1 MSTFY
6 EDNMNIKKIN
16 GFTLQQV
23 SRDVW
28 AIDEFGI
35 DIMYL
40 IIGTE
45 RALLIDTGIG
55 IGNIRSVVET
65 MTHLP
70 YDVVNTHHHYDH
82 VGGNGRF
89 SMVYAH
95 KKAIPVIQEQ
105 NNLQSRKE
113 FFRSQE
119 ARPEYNY
126 EASLEFDASIM
137 GDFEM
142 KGIEEGFV
150 FHLGNRDLEVLDTPG
165 HTKDGIC
172 LLDRKYRLLF
182 SGDTVVSTPVLMF
195 DTFSDTMSTYLE
207 SLKKLAQLRNSYE
220 LIFPGHY
227 LRPIGSIYIDDQ
239 IACIQEILE
248 KHLLGEKEEC
258 GMTKSEVYFY
268 QKALGLKVERTKEA
282 NDGSFI
288 LTYLGDGLS
297 NFQIELTWLRDHP
310 QAYELGENE
319 SHICFEVDD
328 YQKAYELHKEM
339 GCICFENKEMGLYFI
354 NDPDDYWI
362 EILPLR

>member
-16 GFTLQQV
+16 GFSLQQV

-165 HTKDGIC
+165 HTTD
-172 LLDRKYRLLF
+172 Y
-182 SGDTVVSTPVLMF
+182 
-195 DTFSDTMSTYLE
+195 Y
-207 SLKKLAQLRNSYE
+207 
-220 LIFPGHY
+220 FP
-227 LRPIGSIYIDDQ
+227 
-239 IACIQEILE
+239 EIL
-248 KHLLGEKEEC
+248 L
-258 GMTKSEVYFY
+258 
-268 QKALGLKVERTKEA
+268 
-282 NDGSFI
+282 
-288 LTYLGDGLS
+288 
-297 NFQIELTWLRDHP
+297 
-310 QAYELGENE
+310 
-319 SHICFEVDD
+319 
-328 YQKAYELHKEM
+328 
-339 GCICFENKEMGLYFI
+339 
-354 NDPDDYWI
+354 
-362 EILPLR
+362 

>member
-82 VGGNGRF
+82 VGGNGCF

-126 EASLEFDASIM
+126 EASLEFDASII

-172 LLDRKYRLLF
+172 LL
-182 SGDTVVSTPVLMF
+182 
-195 DTFSDTMSTYLE
+195 E
-207 SLKKLAQLRNSYE
+207 
-220 LIFPGHY
+220 
-227 LRPIGSIYIDDQ
+227 IGR
-239 IACIQEILE
+239 A
-248 KHLLGEKEEC
+248 H
-258 GMTKSEVYFY
+258 V
-268 QKALGLKVERTKEA
+268 
-282 NDGSFI
+282 
-288 LTYLGDGLS
+288 
-297 NFQIELTWLRDHP
+297 
-310 QAYELGENE
+310 
-319 SHICFEVDD
+319 
-328 YQKAYELHKEM
+328 
-339 GCICFENKEMGLYFI
+339 
-354 NDPDDYWI
+354 
-362 EILPLR
+362 

>member
-1 MSTFY
+1 MIQM
-6 EDNMNIKKIN
+6 E
-16 GFTLQQV
+16 LQKFKFKLDV
-23 SRDVW
+23 SDLS
-28 AIDEFGI
+28 DSDTKLSGI
-35 DIMYL
+35 DFRL
-40 IIGTE
+40 IQPKLNNIYEMDVLYGTTDNE
-45 RALLIDTGIG
+45 GKI
-55 IGNIRSVVET
+55 
-65 MTHLP
+65 
-70 YDVVNTHHHYDH
+70 
-82 VGGNGRF
+82 
-89 SMVYAH
+89 
-95 KKAIPVIQEQ
+95 
-105 NNLQSRKE
+105 
-113 FFRSQE
+113 
-119 ARPEYNY
+119 
-126 EASLEFDASIM
+126 EFDASIM

-268 QKALGLKVERTKEA
+268 QKALASVLYTEDR
-282 NDGSFI
+282 
-288 LTYLGDGLS
+288 
-297 NFQIELTWLRDHP
+297 
-310 QAYELGENE
+310 
-319 SHICFEVDD
+319 IC
-328 YQKAYELHKEM
+328 
-339 GCICFENKEMGLYFI
+339 
-354 NDPDDYWI
+354 
-362 EILPLR
+362 

>member
-95 KKAIPVIQEQ
+95 KKANDFIKEHNIDISSHEPKTYRFKIFGVTIFKIRQIGK
-105 NNLQSRKE
+105 RK
-113 FFRSQE
+113 QY
-119 ARPEYNY
+119 A
-126 EASLEFDASIM
+126 
-137 GDFEM
+137 
-142 KGIEEGFV
+142 
-150 FHLGNRDLEVLDTPG
+150 
-165 HTKDGIC
+165 
-172 LLDRKYRLLF
+172 LF
-182 SGDTVVSTPVLMF
+182 NIIKIG
-195 DTFSDTMSTYLE
+195 
-207 SLKKLAQLRNSYE
+207 KL
-220 LIFPGHY
+220 
-227 LRPIGSIYIDDQ
+227 
-239 IACIQEILE
+239 
-248 KHLLGEKEEC
+248 
-258 GMTKSEVYFY
+258 
-268 QKALGLKVERTKEA
+268 
-282 NDGSFI
+282 
-288 LTYLGDGLS
+288 
-297 NFQIELTWLRDHP
+297 
-310 QAYELGENE
+310 
-319 SHICFEVDD
+319 
-328 YQKAYELHKEM
+328 
-339 GCICFENKEMGLYFI
+339 
-354 NDPDDYWI
+354 
-362 EILPLR
+362 

>member
-1 MSTFY
+1 MGAFQWF
-6 EDNMNIKKIN
+6 MHI
-16 GFTLQQV
+16 
-23 SRDVW
+23 
-28 AIDEFGI
+28 
-35 DIMYL
+35 
-40 IIGTE
+40 
-45 RALLIDTGIG
+45 
-55 IGNIRSVVET
+55 
-65 MTHLP
+65 
-70 YDVVNTHHHYDH
+70 
-82 VGGNGRF
+82 
-89 SMVYAH
+89 
-95 KKAIPVIQEQ
+95 KAIPVIQEQ

-268 QKALGLKVERTKEA
+268 QKALASVLYTEDR
-282 NDGSFI
+282 
-288 LTYLGDGLS
+288 
-297 NFQIELTWLRDHP
+297 
-310 QAYELGENE
+310 
-319 SHICFEVDD
+319 IC
-328 YQKAYELHKEM
+328 
-339 GCICFENKEMGLYFI
+339 
-354 NDPDDYWI
+354 
-362 EILPLR
+362 

>member
-1 MSTFY
+1 
-6 EDNMNIKKIN
+6 
-16 GFTLQQV
+16 
-23 SRDVW
+23 
-28 AIDEFGI
+28 
-35 DIMYL
+35 
-40 IIGTE
+40 
-45 RALLIDTGIG
+45 
-55 IGNIRSVVET
+55 

-195 DTFSDTMSTYLE
+195 DTFSDTMGTTSIPIDTNFSTSGTTFEKVQYEPVKAKPTFKVSSFTLTPPTLL
-207 SLKKLAQLRNSYE
+207 SYFQL
-220 LIFPGHY
+220 
-227 LRPIGSIYIDDQ
+227 
-239 IACIQEILE
+239 C
-248 KHLLGEKEEC
+248 
-258 GMTKSEVYFY
+258 
-268 QKALGLKVERTKEA
+268 
-282 NDGSFI
+282 
-288 LTYLGDGLS
+288 
-297 NFQIELTWLRDHP
+297 
-310 QAYELGENE
+310 
-319 SHICFEVDD
+319 
-328 YQKAYELHKEM
+328 HK
-339 GCICFENKEMGLYFI
+339 
-354 NDPDDYWI
+354 
-362 EILPLR
+362 

>member
-1 MSTFY
+1 MESFDCRISCKYDTNYNYLYCRTETYYKRFNSGCSKIKKTGEVKMSTFY

-268 QKALGLKVERTKEA
+268 QKALASVLYTEDR
-282 NDGSFI
+282 
-288 LTYLGDGLS
+288 
-297 NFQIELTWLRDHP
+297 
-310 QAYELGENE
+310 
-319 SHICFEVDD
+319 IC
-328 YQKAYELHKEM
+328 
-339 GCICFENKEMGLYFI
+339 
-354 NDPDDYWI
+354 
-362 EILPLR
+362 

>member
-70 YDVVNTHHHYDH
+70 YDVVNTHH
-82 VGGNGRF
+82 
-89 SMVYAH
+89 
-95 KKAIPVIQEQ
+95 
-105 NNLQSRKE
+105 
-113 FFRSQE
+113 RSQE

-207 SLKKLAQLRNSYE
+207 SLKKLSQLRNSYE

-239 IACIQEILE
+239 ISCIQEILE

-268 QKALGLKVERTKEA
+268 QKALASVLYTEDR
-282 NDGSFI
+282 
-288 LTYLGDGLS
+288 
-297 NFQIELTWLRDHP
+297 
-310 QAYELGENE
+310 
-319 SHICFEVDD
+319 IC
-328 YQKAYELHKEM
+328 
-339 GCICFENKEMGLYFI
+339 
-354 NDPDDYWI
+354 
-362 EILPLR
+362 